1 MTDISSWTTFWF
13 AGMAKIAPYP
23 PCTVTAFC
31 PNGTDLWR
39 CCRRVTLTEP
49 YRRAVSG
56 NAVLRHKAKYQLFTR
71 LILTV
76 DSSNLRDNFV
86 RNNTFLPS
94 FPVPGHP
101 YISKMLCAFT
111 SIWNP
116 ETGTTTLT
124 RTVGEISLSRFL
136 PGYYCPDRLAKN
148 STAIAH
154 RSVLTSC
161 NLTLFRSAL
170 NFVPRSS

>member
-1 MTDISSWTTFWF
+1 MDLYQHCTMIAKTT
-13 AGMAKIAPYP
+13 PYP
-23 PCTVTAFC
+23 SCHRYNLPAKVPGSVT
-31 PNGTDLWR
+31 GWL
-39 CCRRVTLTEP
+39 RRVTLTQL
-49 YRRAVSG
+49 YRRAGSG
-56 NAVLRHKAKYQLFTR
+56 NAVLRHKAKYQLFPR

-136 PGYYCPDRLAKN
+136 PGYYCPDRLVMI

-154 RSVLTSC
+154 RLR
-161 NLTLFRSAL
+161 F
-170 NFVPRSS
+170 NFV

>member
-1 MTDISSWTTFWF
+1 MPITLCTW
-13 AGMAKIAPYP
+13 MAKTRAIPSLHRDILPAK
-23 PCTVTAFC
+23 VTGSWSDAASG
-31 PNGTDLWR
+31 NAYSLN
-39 CCRRVTLTEP
+39 
-49 YRRAVSG
+49 RRAVSG

-71 LILTV
+71 LILAV

-136 PGYYCPDRLAKN
+136 PGYYCPDRLVMN

-154 RSVLTSC
+154 RLR
-161 NLTLFRSAL
+161 FD
-170 NFVPRSS
+170 FV

>member
-1 MTDISSWTTFWF
+1 MYPDGKKCAIPSLHHDSFLAKVPGPCPDAASGNTTS
-13 AGMAKIAPYP
+13 PY
-23 PCTVTAFC
+23 C
-31 PNGTDLWR
+31 
-39 CCRRVTLTEP
+39 
-49 YRRAVSG
+49 RAVSG

-111 SIWNP
+111 AIWNP

-136 PGYYCPDRLAKN
+136 PGYYCPDRLVMS

-154 RSVLTSC
+154 RLR
-161 NLTLFRSAL
+161 F
-170 NFVPRSS
+170 NFV

>member
-1 MTDISSWTTFWF
+1 M
-13 AGMAKIAPYP
+13 
-23 PCTVTAFC
+23 
-31 PNGTDLWR
+31 L
-39 CCRRVTLTEP
+39 RRVTLTEP

-136 PGYYCPDRLAKN
+136 PGYYCPDRLVMI

-154 RSVLTSC
+154 RLR
-161 NLTLFRSAL
+161 F
-170 NFVPRSS
+170 NFV

>member
-1 MTDISSWTTFWF
+1 MLNKTCTLT
-13 AGMAKIAPYP
+13 AKSAPYP
-23 PCTVTAFC
+23 PCTVTTFW
-31 PNGTDLWR
+31 PIGTDLWR
-39 CCRRVTLTEP
+39 CWRRVTLTEP

-71 LILTV
+71 LSLTV

-136 PGYYCPDRLAKN
+136 PGYYCPDRLVMN

-154 RSVLTSC
+154 RLR
-161 NLTLFRSAL
+161 F
-170 NFVPRSS
+170 NFV